1 MPSNGARVTF
11 EQDNPKREGSQTH
24 ARYEI
29 YKSATSVGDAK
40 GKGMSVADWKDAV
53 KNNNVKV
60 GLADDESAKTRGG
73 GDDSQR
79 LKDRSASFKA
89 VDGQEE
95 ARKKRAQEAHDRAEA
110 DRFKKLESLRFRLS
124 PNKPMPFGSG
134 ARVV

>member
-1 MPSNGARVTF
+1 MPSDGANVTF

-60 GLADDESAKTRGG
+60 GLADDENAKTRSG

-79 LKDRSASFKA
+79 LKDRSANFKA

-110 DRFKKLESLRFRLS
+110 DRLKKL
-124 PNKPMPFGSG
+124 
-134 ARVV
+134 